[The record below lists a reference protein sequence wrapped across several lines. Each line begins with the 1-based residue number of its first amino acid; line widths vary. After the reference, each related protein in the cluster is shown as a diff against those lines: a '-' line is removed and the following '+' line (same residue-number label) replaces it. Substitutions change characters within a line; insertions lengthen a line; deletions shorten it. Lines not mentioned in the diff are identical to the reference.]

1 MTHPEVVSDTK
12 SIQYS
17 DRLTRIA
24 QRRWKR
30 IVSPLNPYK
39 FHVRLISVSN
49 VLDVGCGI
57 GRNLDYLDHSDA
69 IGIDHNIQ
77 SVEIAR
83 QRGFTVFTDME
94 FFELNQTFNTI
105 LFSHV
110 IEHMNPEEA
119 TSTVSKY
126 MGYLNPGGRLI
137 IICPQLKGQKS
148 DPSHVSFCDFQF
160 LEQLVNTQN
169 LELVKAYSFP
179 LPYFFGR
186 WFVYNESVVI
196 AMKPLISGMLIS

>member
-1 MTHPEVVSDTK
+1 MTRPEVVSDTK
-12 SIQYS
+12 SIYYS
-17 DRLTRIA
+17 DRLTGIA

-30 IVSPLNPYK
+30 IVAPLNPYK

-57 GRNLDYLDHSDA
+57 GRNLDYLVNSDA

-83 QRGFTVFTDME
+83 QRGFTAFTDTE
-94 FFELNQTFNTI
+94 FLELNHKFNTI

-110 IEHMNPEEA
+110 LEHMNPEEA
-119 TSTVSKY
+119 IGIVSKY
-126 MGYLNPGGRLI
+126 LGCLNPGGRLI
-137 IICPQLKGQKS
+137 IICPQIKGQKS
-148 DPSHVSFCDFQF
+148 DPSHVYFCDFQF
-160 LEQLVNTQN
+160 LEQLVESQN
-169 LELVKAYSFP
+169 LEIVMSYSFP
-179 LPYFFGR
+179 LPNFFGR

-196 AMKPLISGMLIS
+196 AKKPLISGT